1 MYYSRAVNGYFFT
14 IFFFLHTYYTITY
27 TYIYECVPLR
37 SEDNIILYFYI
48 QVRVYDC
55 VYNIIMHIV
64 LVCVCVCTVGNNI
77 ADETI
82 AHN

>member
-1 MYYSRAVNGYFFT
+1 MYYSRAVNGYFYI
-14 IFFFLHTYYTITY
+14 IFFFYTHIILLP

-55 VYNIIMHIV
+55 VYIIMHV
-64 LVCVCVCTVGNNI
+64 LVFVCVLYTVNI